1 MSRSVTL
8 RRCAAAVLVSCMV
21 LLHESPTNAQSNSAT
36 ERARVSFTSVH
47 QYVAAEAI
55 PRQLATPQNL
65 VVAAMYRP
73 LVESML
79 RQSPTFRR
87 QCVRIAAAAPSLT
100 VHLAITKPSPGYDV
114 RATTHMTRDA
124 NGRLSAAIQIAPLHD
139 VEELIAHEFEHIIEQ
154 LDGVDLAAHAA
165 QRHTGVFA
173 TGHRRDIFETMRA
186 RRAGRKVV
194 SELWR

>member
-8 RRCAAAVLVSCMV
+8 RGLATFALVSCAC
-21 LLHESPTNAQSNSAT
+21 LAPADPIIAQSGSALD
-36 ERARVSFTSVH
+36 RARVSFTSVH

-55 PRQLATPQNL
+55 PRQLATPPNL
-65 VVAAMYRP
+65 IVSSMYRP

-87 QCVRIAAAAPSLT
+87 QCVRIGAERSLM

-114 RATTHMTRDA
+114 RATTRITRDEK
-124 NGRLSAAIQIAPLHD
+124 GRLSAAIQIRPLHD

-154 LDGVDLAAHAA
+154 LDEVDLGAHAA
-165 QRHTGVFA
+165 QRHTGVTA
-173 TGHRRDIFETMRA
+173 IGHSRDIFETMRA
-186 RRAGRKVV
+186 KRAGLKVA
-194 SELWR
+194 SELGR

>member
-8 RRCAAAVLVSCMV
+8 RRLATFALVSCAC
-21 LLHESPTNAQSNSAT
+21 LAPADPIIAQSGSALD
-36 ERARVSFTSVH
+36 RARVSFTSVH

-55 PRQLATPQNL
+55 PRQLAPPPNL
-65 VVAAMYRP
+65 VVSSMYRP

-87 QCVRIAAAAPSLT
+87 QCVRIAAERSLT

-114 RATTHMTRDA
+114 RATTRITRDEK
-124 NGRLSAAIQIAPLHD
+124 GHLSAAIQITPLHD

-154 LDGVDLAAHAA
+154 LDGVDLGAHAA
-165 QRHTGVFA
+165 QRHTGVTA
-173 TGHRRDIFETMRA
+173 IGYGRDIFETMRA
-186 RRAGRKVV
+186 KRAGLKVV
-194 SELWR
+194 SELGR